1 MIFVLV
7 VPEKN
12 TNIAMDKDSNF
23 YDKISYSFRR
33 RILLFSTL
41 VVLLGVTLFM
51 INGCS
56 ETSEPPDWG
65 YMYHYYPLQEGHWTI
80 YQVDSVAYN
89 SLLDSV
95 KTYRYYIKEEM
106 GPLFT
111 DLSGNQWTRVKAD
124 YSTDTTSGWSPLAD
138 YAQRITTQTAERFEN
153 NLHFIKMVFPFK
165 KFSLWLGNSYIHY
178 DDYFNCNFLG
188 DWQYQY
194 RELYASKTILGN
206 TFDSVV
212 VIQQV
217 ADSGLICKN
226 LAMEMYAPQIGL
238 IYKYIER
245 LTTQKTTSDPFWMRA
260 EDGYILTYQLIDW
273 KQN

>member
-153 NLHFIKMVFPFK
+153 NLHFIKMVFPLK
-165 KFSLWLGNSYIHY
+165 NSPCGWATVI
-178 DDYFNCNFLG
+178 
-188 DWQYQY
+188 
-194 RELYASKTILGN
+194 SITTIILTVIFWAIGN
-206 TFDSVV
+206 TSTGSSMQAKLYWAILS
-212 VIQQV
+212 IQ
-217 ADSGLICKN
+217 
-226 LAMEMYAPQIGL
+226 
-238 IYKYIER
+238 
-245 LTTQKTTSDPFWMRA
+245 
-260 EDGYILTYQLIDW
+260 
-273 KQN
+273 